1 MLILPNTSERAR
13 RLVTEAGQHAG
24 RGIPLGAV
32 DSCRPPFVQGRPGQ
46 QAPASPQFLS
56 SSRETPEPEVVFLL
70 SSRHPHFQPASPPPT
85 SYTLFQGHLLDFSV
99 ICNLFAS
106 KSRGAQ
112 PPAAPACWPVAA
124 TVTLLGPSGPWFPQ
138 ASPGLISCSVIG
150 SEPTV
155 HRFKLSLANS
165 HFRVC
170 STSTHSKKYISFTYD
185 RGLVCIWTYTY
196 HIHICISLSQF
207 SSNHSYLKN
216 LSLDISSYKYSP
228 FSLFIFTELLQE
240 LSV

>member
-112 PPAAPACWPVAA
+112 PPAAPACRPVAA
-124 TVTLLGPSGPWFPQ
+124 TLTLLGPSGPWFPQ

-165 HFRVC
+165 HFKFVQPQPTVRNIYHLHMTED
-170 STSTHSKKYISFTYD
+170 SSAYGLIHTTYIYASA
-185 RGLVCIWTYTY
+185 
-196 HIHICISLSQF
+196 
-207 SSNHSYLKN
+207 
-216 LSLDISSYKYSP
+216 SP
-228 FSLFIFTELLQE
+228 NFLPIT
-240 LSV
+240 VI